1 MASAASKYDMNCKC
15 GELKSG
21 STLRRGEDYRIVGGT
36 RVDNIAWYVYFW
48 LGPGTR
54 PAICGGVLINKFWVL
69 SAAHCFCEEKRNG
82 FGKCTRL
89 KDKKKWRIDYD
100 IRNRD
105 YIEVTGLSDSFH
117 RSLFTSNRLFSEV
130 VSLGCWSWWSTTIGK
145 VHKRTMTLP

>member
-69 SAAHCFCEEKRNG
+69 SAAHCFCEEKRGG

-100 IRNRD
+100 IRKN
-105 YIEVTGLSDSFH
+105 IKVTRPSDSFH

>member
-69 SAAHCFCEEKRNG
+69 SAAHCFCEKHPCSRVKV
-82 FGKCTRL
+82 GKTL
-89 KDKKKWRIDYD
+89 KWKIDYNISD
-100 IRNRD
+100 PNR
-105 YIEVTGLSDSFH
+105 IKVT
-117 RSLFTSNRLFSEV
+117 
-130 VSLGCWSWWSTTIGK
+130 
-145 VHKRTMTLP
+145 